1 MCLQCRRQRSQA
13 WVGSLDQEDPLEEDM
28 ATHSSILARGIP
40 WTEEH
45 GRLQSIGS
53 KRVRP
58 DWSDLAHML
67 KSEIQSYL
75 RFFWVFILGGM
86 SPERHSLGGMEI
98 SIQMPMYILGGRMV
112 LWLEAHVWGPVFESW
127 LCHFC
132 RYEHWESESE
142 VTQSCPTLSNFTF
155 AFHFHALEKEM
166 ATHSIYI
173 SICIYRYI
181 YSYSVMSDSLRPHG
195 L

>member
-13 WVGSLDQEDPLEEDM
+13 RVGSLDQEDPLEEDM
-28 ATHSSILARGIP
+28 ATHSSILAGGIP
-40 WTEEH
+40 WTEER

-58 DWSDLAHML
+58 DWGDLAHML

-142 VTQSCPTLSNFTF
+142 VTQ
-155 AFHFHALEKEM
+155 
-166 ATHSIYI
+166 
-173 SICIYRYI
+173 
-181 YSYSVMSDSLRPHG
+181 
-195 L
+195 